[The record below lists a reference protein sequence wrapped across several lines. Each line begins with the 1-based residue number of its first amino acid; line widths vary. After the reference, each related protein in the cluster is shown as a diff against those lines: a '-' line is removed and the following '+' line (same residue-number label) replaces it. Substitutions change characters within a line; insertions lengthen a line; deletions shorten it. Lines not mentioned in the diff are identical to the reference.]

1 MIDGDVDVDAMDGA
15 AGRPAGGGGG
25 AAGGEARRPIWFGF
39 CK

>member
-1 MIDGDVDVDAMDGA
+1 MLAMDGA
-15 AGRPAGGGGG
+15 AGRPSGGGGG